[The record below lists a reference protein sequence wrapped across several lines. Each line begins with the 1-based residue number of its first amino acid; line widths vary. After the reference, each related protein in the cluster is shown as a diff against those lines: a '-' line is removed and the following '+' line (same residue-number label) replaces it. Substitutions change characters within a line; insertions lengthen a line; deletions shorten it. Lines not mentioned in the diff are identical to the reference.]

1 MLLHNTS
8 LLLFLLIL
16 TNVLIQAFIELFNPA
31 FNASEVE
38 GLAAL
43 LTVPE
48 VAFLIDGILADHAF
62 LRAL

>member
-1 MLLHNTS
+1 MVLHNTS

>member
-1 MLLHNTS
+1 MVLYNAS

-16 TNVLIQAFIELFNPA
+16 TNVLFQAFIEFFYPA
-31 FNASEVE
+31 FDTSEVE

-43 LTVPE
+43 LTVPQE
-48 VAFLIDGILADHAF
+48 AFLIDGVVADHAF